1 MPYRRHHIIL
11 WFLALPGLIVACA
24 TTPDQ
29 SPFSTQGRVWPD
41 PPDAPRI
48 AFVKSFTQP
57 EDIGIRPGFWGRM
70 VSVVAGSRNTA
81 MVRPMDVVA
90 TAGGGTIYV
99 ADPDARCVH
108 RFDVER
114 SRYDCLRLSRDESLG
129 SPVGLALTPAG
140 RLYVADSLLRSIYAI
155 DAGEKYLER
164 IDTGDNLQQPTGV
177 AWDEEEGVLFVT
189 DTGTQSIKAFTPKG
203 ELVLDFGE
211 RGTEGG
217 QLNFPTYLSLPG
229 NSELLVT
236 DSLNFRVQRFSTEGE
251 FLDSFGKN
259 GDRVGDFARPKGVAV
274 DALGHIYVVDA
285 LFHGVQIFNREGM
298 LLLAF
303 GEQGQGEG
311 QFWLPNGI
319 HVTRDNMIFVAD
331 SYNQRV
337 QVLRYIGAET

>member
-1 MPYRRHHIIL
+1 MHRRRHTL
-11 WFLALPGLIVACA
+11 LCLLALPGLLYACA
-24 TTPDQ
+24 TTSGP
-29 SPFSTQGRVWPD
+29 SPFVNQGRVWPD

-48 AFVKSFTQP
+48 TFVQSFTEP
-57 EDIGIRPGFWGRM
+57 GDIGIRPGFWGRM
-70 VSVVAGSRNTA
+70 VSVVAGSRNEA

-114 SRYDCLRLSRDESLG
+114 SRYDCLRLSRNESLG

-140 RLYVADSLLRSIYAI
+140 RLFVADSLLRGIYTI
-155 DAGEKYLER
+155 DAGDKYLER

-177 AWDEEEGVLFVT
+177 AWDDDEGLLFVT
-189 DTGTQSIKAFTPKG
+189 DTGTQSIKAFTPEG
-203 ELVLDFGE
+203 ESVLDFGE
-211 RGTEGG
+211 RGTEAGRV
-217 QLNFPTYLSLPG
+217 NFPTYLSLPG
-229 NSELLVT
+229 DGELLVT
-236 DSLNFRVQRFSTEGE
+236 DSLNFRIQRFSTDGE

-259 GDRVGDFARPKGVAV
+259 GDQVGDFARPKGVAV

-285 LFHGVQIFNREGM
+285 LFHGVQIFNRQGM

-331 SYNQRV
+331 SYNRRV
-337 QVLRYIGAET
+337 QVLRYIGADT

>member
-1 MPYRRHHIIL
+1 
-11 WFLALPGLIVACA
+11 
-24 TTPDQ
+24 
-29 SPFSTQGRVWPD
+29 
-41 PPDAPRI
+41 
-48 AFVKSFTQP
+48 
-57 EDIGIRPGFWGRM
+57 
-70 VSVVAGSRNTA
+70 
-81 MVRPMDVVA
+81 MDVVA

-114 SRYDCLRLSRDESLG
+114 SRYDCLRLSRDESLS
-129 SPVGLALTPAG
+129 SPVGLALTSAG

-155 DAGEKYLER
+155 DAGGKYLER
-164 IDTGDNLQQPTGV
+164 IDTGDNLRQPTGL
-177 AWDEEEGVLFVT
+177 AWDEEQGVLFVT
-189 DTGTQSIKAFTPKG
+189 DTGTQSIKAFTPEG
-203 ELVLDFGE
+203 EFMLDFGA
-211 RGTEGG
+211 RGAEGG

-229 NSELLVT
+229 NGELLVT
-236 DSLNFRVQRFSTEGE
+236 DSLNFRIQRFSTAGE
-251 FLDSFGKN
+251 FLDAFGKN

-274 DALGHIYVVDA
+274 DAQGHIYVVDG

-337 QVLRYIGAET
+337 QVLRYIGGET

>member
-1 MPYRRHHIIL
+1 MHRRRNTLIWLI
-11 WFLALPGLIVACA
+11 ALPGLIVACA

-29 SPFSTQGRVWPD
+29 LPFSSQGRVWPD

-48 AFVKSFTQP
+48 AFLQSFTEP
-57 EDIGIRPGFWGRM
+57 ADLGIRPGFWGRM
-70 VSVVAGSRNTA
+70 VSVVAGARHEA

-90 TAGGGTIYV
+90 TTGGATIYV

-108 RFDVER
+108 RFDTER
-114 SRYDCLRLSRDESLG
+114 SRYDCLRLSRNEPLG
-129 SPVGLALTPAG
+129 SPVGLALTPGG
-140 RLYVADSLLRSIYAI
+140 RLYVADSLLRGIYTI
-155 DAGEKYLER
+155 DAGDKYLER
-164 IDTGDNLQQPTGV
+164 LDTGDDLQQPTGV
-177 AWDEEEGVLFVT
+177 AWDEDKGLLFVT
-189 DTGTQSIKAFTPKG
+189 DTGSQSIKAFTAKG
-203 ELVLDFGE
+203 ESVLDFGE
-211 RGTEGG
+211 RGTEAGRV
-217 QLNFPTYLSLPG
+217 NFPTYLWLPG
-229 NSELLVT
+229 AGELLVT
-236 DSLNFRVQRFSTEGE
+236 DSLNFRIQRFSTDGE
-251 FLDSFGKN
+251 FLDAFGKN

-285 LFHGVQIFNREGM
+285 LFHGVQVFNRQGT

-331 SYNQRV
+331 SYNRRV